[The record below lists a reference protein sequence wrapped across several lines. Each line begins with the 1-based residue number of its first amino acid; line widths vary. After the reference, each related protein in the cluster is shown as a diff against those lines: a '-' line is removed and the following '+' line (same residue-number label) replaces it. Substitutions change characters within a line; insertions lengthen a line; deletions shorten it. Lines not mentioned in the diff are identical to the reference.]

1 MRRQMCGHLQ
11 FRSKQTLFKV
21 NNNTSKPTWRW
32 DITANNR
39 MKKILS
45 LSLVL
50 LMGIASMQAA
60 HPEKL
65 LKGKFQTAS
74 GEYVKFASGNLNY
87 SGSSKDFGLLS
98 SQLETRGSW
107 NESTSSSWY
116 GTWDLFGWATSK
128 YNGLYPY
135 ETSESAST
143 YASAVGADV
152 NLGQSEFD
160 EYDWGVHNTIAGSGS
175 YYCMYA
181 DEWEYVLNG
190 RPNAANLRAL
200 ACVPYGGT
208 QHKGLILLPDN
219 WSTPFDLVINTKA
232 TEHSENTLT
241 LAKWAILEA
250 CGAVFL
256 PSGGRRYGSGEG
268 SWTEVGSGFYWTGT
282 SGNNTETAKGIIL
295 SNNPELN
302 NWNRAYGGN
311 VRLAEAYNYSCKTVR
326 GEETVE
332 DKTIEEY
339 EWNGYKLTK
348 SGNYTYTFLDIDDHG
363 ETDSI
368 ATLHLHMKDW
378 TGIDNVPTTKQTK
391 VQKVVRDGQLYII
404 RDDKMFNVAGQE
416 VK

>member
-1 MRRQMCGHLQ
+1 
-11 FRSKQTLFKV
+11 
-21 NNNTSKPTWRW
+21 
-32 DITANNR
+32 
-39 MKKILS
+39 MKKTLS
-45 LSLVL
+45 IALVL
-50 LMGIASMQAA
+50 LMGIATIQAQ
-60 HPEKL
+60 HPAKL

-74 GEYVKFASGNLNY
+74 GEYVKFASGNLSY
-87 SGSSKDFGLLS
+87 SGSSKDFNLIG
-98 SQLETRGSW
+98 SQHETRGSW
-107 NESTSSSWY
+107 NESTSKDWS

-143 YASAVGADV
+143 YASEVGANV
-152 NLGQSEFD
+152 NLGQSAFD
-160 EYDWGVHNTIAGSGS
+160 EYDWGVHNTIAGSAS

-200 ACVPYGGT
+200 ACIPYGGS
-208 QHKGLILLPDN
+208 QHKGLLLLPDN

-232 TEHSENTLT
+232 TEHSENTLS

-256 PSGGRRYGSGEG
+256 PSGGRRYGVGEN

-295 SNNPELN
+295 GNNPELN

-311 VRLAEAYNYSCKTVR
+311 VRLAEDYKYSCKTVT

-348 SGNYTYTFLDIDDHG
+348 SGDYTYTFLDIDDHG

-368 ATLHLHMKDW
+368 ATLHLRMKDW
-378 TGIDNVPTTKQTK
+378 TGIDNVPTTKQSN
-391 VQKVVRDGQLYII
+391 VQKLVRNGQLYII
-404 RDDKMFNVAGQE
+404 RDDKTFNAAGIQ